1 MKEFVVL
8 DASDTVI
15 DRAAVRKNLTTD
27 GQTGTRT
34 ILHAD
39 GNFFVGDK
47 IVNGSVIPVEAPGT
61 ERQAAKESVV
71 LFLDAWKEGDA
82 VLAQRYLTENAV
94 LQEQGGM
101 FSLQQGFSDYAIVKI
116 EKLEKGG
123 FRAQV
128 EKQTEQ
134 GLPKQVEVLLV
145 RKILDA
151 YYVDSV
157 EIAG

>member
-1 MKEFVVL
+1 MSMEEPRFFNKGAWKGVVIAVIAVAASQFVL
-8 DASDTVI
+8 PWQYYRLEEKRLPVI
-15 DRAAVRKNLTTD
+15 EQQLAEQR
-27 GQTGTRT
+27 Q
-34 ILHAD
+34 
-39 GNFFVGDK
+39 
-47 IVNGSVIPVEAPGT
+47 EM
-61 ERQAAKESVV
+61 ERQAAKEAVV

>member
-1 MKEFVVL
+1 MGESVKEFVVL

-61 ERQAAKESVV
+61 ERQAAKENKIIRIS
-71 LFLDAWKEGDA
+71 LKTKLKG
-82 VLAQRYLTENAV
+82 LGLTD
-94 LQEQGGM
+94 L
-101 FSLQQGFSDYAIVKI
+101 
-116 EKLEKGG
+116 
-123 FRAQV
+123 
-128 EKQTEQ
+128 
-134 GLPKQVEVLLV
+134 
-145 RKILDA
+145 
-151 YYVDSV
+151 
-157 EIAG
+157 EIAQIMNV